1 MKKKLFFLF
10 SLMVIAMMILSACG
24 QPTTP
29 KVETQAEKI
38 ARIVN
43 SAEYQSF
50 ARAYVQFDIQ
60 YSGFVHQE
68 EGMSNQFNN
77 KVWEAMNTF
86 LVSAGEQSRTIKSCF
101 PLTEDFV
108 VNAANAVFAE
118 KNGSPTTP
126 GEEAQAIVQQL
137 ALNVN
142 ALSVDSLYAG
152 DPAECQS
159 QLTDFVAW
167 SRVERKT
174 LLHEK
179 QILGDMQSGYDESRR
194 ANYKDA
200 TVNMFMTQY
209 GPYITSLITELG
221 PDGTNLINGLAQK
234 AGVDAVALP
243 LTNNQLDFL
252 GLPTGALWAKT
263 NSKATCD
270 AAIAIYT
277 ADLNEPAELA
287 WAMEQTGGLPTE
299 LYKAKWS
306 TIANDCTLFR
316 QAAWELMTKKYF
328 AVETNVRQECGVD
341 AGFDQEIDPN
351 TCKPIVTPQ
360 P

>member
-1 MKKKLFFLF
+1 MKKKLFFLL
-10 SLMVIAMMILSACG
+10 SLLVVATLVLTACG
-24 QPTTP
+24 QSTAP

-38 ARIVN
+38 ARITN
-43 SAEYQSF
+43 SAEFQAFS
-50 ARAYVQFDIQ
+50 RAYVQFDTQ
-60 YSGFVHQE
+60 YSMAVHLE
-68 EGMSNQFNN
+68 EGMSDQYNN
-77 KVWEAMNTF
+77 HVWEAMNSY

-108 VNAANAVFAE
+108 INTANAVFAE
-118 KNGSPTTP
+118 QDGNPTTP
-126 GEEAQAIVQQL
+126 GQEADAIVKQM
-137 ALNVN
+137 AIDVN
-142 ALSVDSLYAG
+142 ALSVESLYSG
-152 DPAECQS
+152 DPVECQK

-174 LLHEK
+174 LLHER
-179 QILGDMQSGYDESRR
+179 QILGDMTSGYDEFRR
-194 ANYKDA
+194 NNFKD
-200 TVNMFMTQY
+200 TVVNAFMSQY
-209 GPYITSLITELG
+209 GPYVTSLIAELG
-221 PDGTNLINGLAQK
+221 PDGVNLINGLAQK
-234 AGVDAVALP
+234 AGSDAVALP

-277 ADLNEPAELA
+277 ADLTDPAEKA
-287 WAMEQTGGLPTE
+287 WAMEQTGGLPVE

-306 TIANDCTLFR
+306 TIANDCTLYR
-316 QAAWELMTKKYF
+316 QGAWELMTKKYF
-328 AVETNVRQECGVD
+328 SVETNVRQECGVD

-351 TCKPIVTPQ
+351 TCKPIVTPL